1 MENDCRILELMFSC
15 YRDAW
20 KGVSKLKKDEA
31 QKKYVS
37 LFTKVARKIN
47 NDESRE
53 VLEKMKGG

>member
-1 MENDCRILELMFSC
+1 MFSC